1 MFVNVFSLF
10 RYKLRLEK
18 GVDLYLNKPKSLY
31 PRKPCAKFGLNCS
44 SGTERSEEC
53 TERRRDRRTN
63 GETDRRKEGRTNRQ
77 TGRDRRSEKKNLHEV
92 LAQVSQ
98 QKPCKTPSC

>member
-18 GVDLYLNKPKSLY
+18 GGDLYLNKPKSLY

-53 TERRRDRRTN
+53 TERRRDRRTD

-77 TGRDRRSEKKNLHEV
+77 QAESG
-92 LAQVSQ
+92 
-98 QKPCKTPSC
+98 QKRKTYMRF